1 MKGELCGEI
10 AARIF
15 SLIDENVS
23 NIIALLTATW
33 IKWVGWDVFTPFQ
46 KSKSTKCV
54 FAYSF
59 KVFTAFRPKQSQL
72 AREHCNN
79 LFFLFSDHLTLRASN
94 SNKR

>member
-33 IKWVGWDVFTPFQ
+33 IKWVGWDLFTPFQ
-46 KSKSTKCV
+46 KSKSAKCV
-54 FAYSF
+54 FAYSS
-59 KVFTAFRPKQSQL
+59 KVFTAFRPKQSIDNF
-72 AREHCNN
+72 ARQYCFEN
-79 LFFLFSDHLTLRASN
+79 FFSLSQGSQIGMY
-94 SNKR
+94 